1 MPLKRKLQVS
11 VDLLMLI
18 LLPLLMA
25 YSLIGEAAHEWL
37 GMAMLVLFVA
47 HHILN
52 RQWIRNLFRGK
63 YTPARI
69 FGTILN
75 FLLAVTMIAM
85 PVSGII
91 MGNHAVPWL
100 HLSSGTALA
109 REVHLPAAYWGYLW
123 MSLHLG
129 LHWNRFLAMGRNLT
143 EQAGP
148 SHRRTVVLR
157 LLDAVVVLY
166 GLYAFFKRQ
175 FPDYLLLRMHFV
187 FFNYEEP
194 LAMFFVDYLAIMGL
208 FASAGYYLF
217 RLLNRKSKSTVK
229 NKSN

>member
-109 REVHLPAAYWGYLW
+109 REVHLPAAYWGYL
-123 MSLHLG
+123 LLG
-129 LHWNRFLAMGRNLT
+129 LDSDTFYIYHVAAVMVDNL
-143 EQAGP
+143 
-148 SHRRTVVLR
+148 RR
-157 LLDAVVVLY
+157 LLLGINLSD
-166 GLYAFFKRQ
+166 K
-175 FPDYLLLRMHFV
+175 
-187 FFNYEEP
+187 
-194 LAMFFVDYLAIMGL
+194 AIMDFDFPGVG
-208 FASAGYYLF
+208 FP
-217 RLLNRKSKSTVK
+217 V
-229 NKSN
+229 